1 MSAEVERLT
10 RLVSDL
16 QQQVR
21 ALQDEVAKGRKNS
34 SNSSKPPSS
43 DIVKPKKSDPKHRR
57 KRKIGGQPGHAKYE
71 RTFELSDAD
80 CHHTYPLEVCPGC
93 GGDHLDVLDGVE
105 QIRFQYEL
113 VDKPVVLHAHQAFS
127 YWCADCQKY
136 QHAQLPETVRQG
148 GLVGPRLTAMIGSLK
163 GGCHTSYSSLQ
174 AFLSDVMGVSLCTG
188 MLAKVVG
195 KITTALSAPY
205 QELLEA
211 LPGQDCINID
221 ETSHPENGQTMW
233 NWVFRTPEFTVF
245 TIEASR
251 GAKVLEDV
259 LGKEC
264 EAVLGSDY
272 YSSYRAYMK
281 DAPVVVQFCLAHLI
295 RDVRFLCQSYNK
307 PIANYGQRLADGL
320 KETFK
325 IIHQKDTLSPETFRG
340 LLEKQRDHFL
350 EMAKRTQAGGEA
362 RTLAQRFRDH
372 GKEYFT
378 FITNPQ
384 IDPTNNVAERALRF
398 CVIDRRITQGTRSLS
413 GRRWCERIWTTMA
426 TCVQKGHS
434 AFAFITRAVQAS
446 FSGTTPPSLLALT

>member
-1 MSAEVERLT
+1 
-10 RLVSDL
+10 
-16 QQQVR
+16 
-21 ALQDEVAKGRKNS
+21 
-34 SNSSKPPSS
+34 
-43 DIVKPKKSDPKHRR
+43 
-57 KRKIGGQPGHAKYE
+57 
-71 RTFELSDAD
+71 
-80 CHHTYPLEVCPGC
+80 
-93 GGDHLDVLDGVE
+93 
-105 QIRFQYEL
+105 
-113 VDKPVVLHAHQAFS
+113 
-127 YWCADCQKY
+127 
-136 QHAQLPETVRQG
+136 
-148 GLVGPRLTAMIGSLK
+148 
-163 GGCHTSYSSLQ
+163 
-174 AFLSDVMGVSLCTG
+174 
-188 MLAKVVG
+188 
-195 KITTALSAPY
+195 
-205 QELLEA
+205 
-211 LPGQDCINID
+211 
-221 ETSHPENGQTMW
+221 MW

-251 GAKVLEDV
+251 GAKVLEEV

-307 PIANYGQRLADGL
+307 PIANYGQRLANGL

-325 IIHQKDTLSPETFRG
+325 IIHQKDTLSPQTFRG

-446 FSGTTPPSLLALT
+446 FSGTAPPSLLALT